1 MLGRRGMGSDL
12 QSHLHENRHRL
23 SYLRIE
29 CKFVSYV
36 SVFVFLCRVLIVRF
50 VYDRLYLSDSQA
62 QSPNPTPDGLDQPPD
77 GVASR
82 QPILMA

>member
-1 MLGRRGMGSDL
+1 MRSDL
-12 QSHLHENRHRL
+12 QSHLQENRHRL
-23 SYLRIE
+23 DYLTIE

-36 SVFVFLCRVLIVRF
+36 SVFVFLCRVPIVRF
-50 VYDRLYLSDSQA
+50 VYDRLHLSQA
-62 QSPNPTPDGLDQPPD
+62 QYPNPTPDGLDQPPD